1 MSTKGEIFNY
11 VIHSPE
17 NTNPAVLGSMLNS
30 LENEGGGGIEYFDVT
45 YTCEEGGEP
54 SIDKT
59 HAQILSA
66 YNSGKVVRLI
76 IPAGNQIREESSA
89 SYNTLKMN
97 LCGLS
102 MYDNNEN
109 DAEFS
114 FYCVS
119 NGFVGDNIYSVTA
132 TINKWGSVAFD
143 IEQIG

>member
-1 MSTKGEIFNY
+1 MSTKEEIFNY
-11 VIHSPE
+11 VMHSPE

-30 LENEGGGGIEYFDVT
+30 LEEGGGGIEYFDIT

-76 IPAGNQIREESSA
+76 IPTGSYIEGESST

-102 MYDNNEN
+102 MYDNDESY
-109 DAEFS
+109 AEFS
-114 FYCVS
+114 FYCIS
-119 NGFVGDNIYSVTA
+119 NGFVGDNVYTVDA
-132 TINKWGSVAFD
+132 TIDDTGLAF
-143 IEQIG
+143 IKTYQIG